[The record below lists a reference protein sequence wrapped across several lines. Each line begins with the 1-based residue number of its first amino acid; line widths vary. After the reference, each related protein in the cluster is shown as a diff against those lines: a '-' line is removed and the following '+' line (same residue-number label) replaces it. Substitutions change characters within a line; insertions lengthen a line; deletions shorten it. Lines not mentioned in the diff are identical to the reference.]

1 MLHQPYVRETLR
13 AAAAVAGRW
22 AAVVALVA
30 ASLLGAAPA
39 LAAEGAAAEAEYRR
53 AIDEAIAAFD
63 GSDFARARAAFE
75 RAHALS
81 PSARTYRGIG
91 ITAFRQGDF
100 LAASSALRSA
110 LEDQRKPLTAEQR
123 AEATDLQTKAAERL
137 GHVTIRVSPGTATVR
152 LDGRVVEAGREIEV
166 TTGKHVFRGDRAGYL
181 PVERERDVDAGAPI
195 TVALTL
201 GVRAAAPSAQR
212 DLAPAHPTPA
222 PDKGVEPSKHSGRLW
237 TWVALGAA
245 PVLGAVSAGIWV
257 SGLSDA
263 NTIKTCTCSDAER
276 AAQAERAGLPAK
288 ETWTTVTAVAAGA
301 ALAGGIVLYFVEG
314 SDDAPQKA
322 SLGVGVAGTSVVA
335 RGTF

>member
-1 MLHQPYVRETLR
+1 M
-13 AAAAVAGRW
+13 AARW
-22 AAVVALVA
+22 ALVVA
-30 ASLLGAAPA
+30 LGAAPA
-39 LAAEGAAAEAEYRR
+39 LGADGAANAEYRR

-123 AEATDLQTKAAERL
+123 TEVTDLQTKAAERL

-181 PVERERDVDAGAPI
+181 PVERERDVGAGAPI
-195 TVALTL
+195 TVALEL
-201 GVRAAAPSAQR
+201 GLREAAPPARR
-212 DLAPAHPTPA
+212 DLAPAHPAPA
-222 PDKGVEPSKHSGRLW
+222 PDEGAAPSKHGERLW

-245 PVLGAVSAGIWV
+245 PVLGAVSAGIWI

-263 NTIKTCTCSDAER
+263 NSIKNCGGCSDEER
-276 AAQAERAGLPAK
+276 ALRSERAGLPAK
-288 ETWTTVTAVAAGA
+288 ETWTTITAVAAGA
-301 ALAGGIVLYFVEG
+301 ALAGGVVLYFVEG

-322 SLGVGVAGTSVVA
+322 SFGVGVAGTSLVA

>member
-1 MLHQPYVRETLR
+1 M
-13 AAAAVAGRW
+13 AGRW
-22 AAVVALVA
+22 ALVVALGVA
-30 ASLLGAAPA
+30 SVLEAAPA
-39 LAAEGAAAEAEYRR
+39 LGAEGAAVNAEYRR

-110 LEDQRKPLTAEQR
+110 LEEQRKPLTAEQR
-123 AEATDLQTKAAERL
+123 TEVTDLQTKAAERL

-166 TTGKHVFRGDRAGYL
+166 TAGQHVFRGDHAGYL
-181 PVERERDVDAGAPI
+181 PVEREHDVSAGTPI
-195 TVALTL
+195 SVALEL
-201 GVRAAAPSAQR
+201 GVREAAPSARR
-212 DLAPAHPTPA
+212 DLAPAHPVPAKEEGATPSEH
-222 PDKGVEPSKHSGRLW
+222 GGRFW
-237 TWVALGAA
+237 TWIVLGAA

-263 NTIKTCTCSDAER
+263 DRIRNCGCSDAER
-276 AAQAERAGLPAK
+276 AALREHAGLPAK
-288 ETWTTVTAVAAGA
+288 ETWTTVTAVAAGV
-301 ALAGGIVLYFVEG
+301 ALAGGVVLYFVEG

-322 SLGVGVAGTSVVA
+322 SFGVGVAGSGLVA